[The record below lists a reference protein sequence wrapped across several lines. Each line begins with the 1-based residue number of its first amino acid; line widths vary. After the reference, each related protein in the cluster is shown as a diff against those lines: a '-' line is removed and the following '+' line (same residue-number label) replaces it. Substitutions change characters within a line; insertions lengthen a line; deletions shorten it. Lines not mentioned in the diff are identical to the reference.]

1 MAAAAF
7 ALGGLGCETQQHVCA
22 EQRNYRGCLSAC
34 EGGDRAACVAGQRI
48 AHKVC
53 DGEASDPY
61 FDGSLSTRSVQGACN
76 DAVRLQKRVEALP
89 K

>member
-1 MAAAAF
+1 VAAAAF
-7 ALGGLGCETQQHVCA
+7 AVAASGCTTQQHVCA

-34 EGGDRAACVAGQRI
+34 ESGDRAACVAGQRI

-53 DGEASDPY
+53 DGDASDPY
-61 FDGSLSTRSVQGACN
+61 FDGSLSSRSVEGACK